1 MSKNF
6 IEAAVLQLKGKGIE
20 HLAAIENILT
30 NPAGVAD
37 HTGHVG
43 DIMEHARKA
52 AECDEAVS
60 ILKKYFVARPAP
72 PQPMPMPQPPMP
84 VPATGGPVLPERS
97 PTMRKAMAAQPP
109 QPKPKP
115 APKRRSRKK
124 KED

>member
-6 IEAAVLQLKGKGIE
+6 VEAALLQLKGKGVE
-20 HLAAIENILT
+20 HLAAIENIIT

-52 AECDEAVS
+52 AECDEAVK
-60 ILKKYFVARPAP
+60 LLQRYFMARP
-72 PQPMPMPQPPMP
+72 PQPQRPPMP
-84 VPATGGPVLPERS
+84 PPGPGGPVMPSQS

-109 QPKPKP
+109 HP
-115 APKRRSRKK
+115 APKRRTRKK